1 MTVLHRALFTWFL
14 FLVFLILLVL
24 RLDVRTQWNWFVV
37 FAPLWA
43 YLILLFFYLT
53 IKLVQTCKYSS
64 IAHNSPLVYNKILNL
79 CCVFMLIVSLIVF
92 CAKLE
97 NLIDISYVFVFL
109 PLWLCLPPT
118 IIYVFVGL
126 LKGRNNR
133 YLYS

>member
-1 MTVLHRALFTWFL
+1 MLHRALFTWFL

-24 RLDVRTQWNWFVV
+24 RLDVRTQWNWFIV

-64 IAHNSPLVYNKILNL
+64 IAHNSLLIYNKVCNL
-79 CCVFMLIVSLIVF
+79 ACVFMLLISLFVF

-97 NLIDISYVFVFL
+97 NLIEEVHFVFVFL

-118 IIYVFVGL
+118 VIYVLVGL

-133 YLYS
+133 FINY